1 MATNSSVFARS
12 YNSFSGVDIK
22 ASFGNTVIAELQAV
36 SYSITREK
44 APIYTMGSAD
54 PRSFSRGK
62 RGIAGTLI
70 FIVFDRHA
78 VLGTIGGMAPG
89 GGLKFLSDIDDI
101 RPDYAL
107 GLDGTGG
114 VPLFAGQPGN
124 GLASFNPRSDNP
136 TVVQNSESPIDAG
149 TGTGDQALSAAWYVD
164 QLPPFDVTL
173 GAANEYGA
181 MAVMRIFGVELL
193 NEGYGVSIDDI
204 VSEQQFTY
212 VARTVIGWTPVRDEA
227 IQSVLENQASSK

>member
-1 MATNSSVFARS
+1 MAVPTPQSSPYSRS

-22 ASFGNTVIAELQAV
+22 GVFGNVVIAELQAI

-78 VLGTIGGMAPG
+78 MLSALGGYRPD
-89 GGLKFLSDIDDI
+89 GGLLFQSDIDDI
-101 RPDYAL
+101 RPEFVAPDTGSFAAAL
-107 GLDGTGG
+107 SSVGGTTT
-114 VPLFAGQPGN
+114 A
-124 GLASFNPRSDNP
+124 AD
-136 TVVQNSESPIDAG
+136 TVQNQETPITSVG
-149 TGTGDQALSAAWYVD
+149 GDQTLAKTWYSD

-173 GAANEYGA
+173 AAANEYGA
-181 MAVMRIFGVELL
+181 LAVMRIFGIEVL

-204 VSEQQFTY
+204 VSEQQHTY
-212 VARTVIGWTPVRDEA
+212 VARTIIGWTPIPSKNAEV
-227 IQSVLENQASSK
+227 IASQGGVNTSG